1 MHLGRVMEVAF
12 DILVARACALDAEA
26 LLIVAGPAV
35 DLGIGNLRMEL
46 KGDGRTVAKRLV
58 GVGTVG
64 RGKKP
69 RAVRKPSS
77 SQDRKR

>member
-1 MHLGRVMEVAF
+1 VA
-12 DILVARACALDAEA
+12 AP
-26 LLIVAGPAV
+26 GV

-69 RAVRKPSS
+69 RAVRKPEPFSMPLVDVLGEGS
-77 SQDRKR
+77 ERLAAGVVRIG